1 MGKFFEELA
10 KKLAERWMALL
21 VLPGALF
28 ILLAA
33 LALWQGQR
41 LALDWTRARQGLDAV
56 TALRL
61 QVGGQVTA
69 VLALLLASAGI
80 GFAVQ
85 GLAGLTRAVWLGRW
99 PGPVRRLRAAAR
111 RRRWLSLVEKRAAV
125 DRDDPDRQ
133 AKVDRFAERANR
145 IAMAEPGRPTWM
157 GDRVHAVEQ
166 VALNR
171 FGVDLA
177 FGWSRLWLV
186 LPDTVRAEITAA
198 ESTFAAAV
206 ATGTWSLPYLVLAAW
221 WWPAAVIGL
230 VFGATG
236 WAKGR
241 HAIAELTVL
250 SEAAVDLHGRTLARA
265 LGVGDQEETGVLTI
279 DQGREITALVRKG
292 R

>member
-10 KKLAERWMALL
+10 KKLAERWVALL

-28 ILLAA
+28 IL
-33 LALWQGQR
+33 
-41 LALDWTRARQGLDAV
+41 V
-56 TALRL
+56 TAL
-61 QVGGQVTA
+61 A
-69 VLALLLASAGI
+69 
-80 GFAVQ
+80 
-85 GLAGLTRAVWLGRW
+85 W
-99 PGPVRRLRAAAR
+99 PDPVRRWRAAAR
-111 RRRWLSLVEKRAAV
+111 RRRWLSQVGKRVEV

-145 IAMAEPGRPTWM
+145 IAMAI
-157 GDRVHAVEQ
+157 
-166 VALNR
+166 
-171 FGVDLA
+171 DLA

-198 ESTFAAAV
+198 EAA
-206 ATGTWSLPYLVLAAW
+206 
-221 WWPAAVIGL
+221 
-230 VFGATG
+230 FGVTG

-241 HAIAELTVL
+241 HAIAELTAL

-279 DQGREITALVRKG
+279 EQGRAITALVRKG